1 MRSSLT
7 RFTIIVTFL
16 LLAPLLFV
24 SANEPQKTL
33 LLIDANI
40 TPRIVVPAVPT
51 ETEEYAAGELAA
63 YLGKI
68 TGKMPAV
75 ISSDAP
81 PTAEGSPLIILG
93 NHPLNA
99 DLEPQKLGIEESLI
113 SVEPGRLRI
122 TGGFLP
128 PLPLANGNS
137 FVRERGTLYGV
148 YHFLNDLGVH
158 WYRPDPWGEHV
169 PQLAKIELPQGRRS
183 FKPVYK
189 YRMSTNLYTSSREQT
204 AEQAQWGVQWALRN
218 FINVNLAAGSKR
230 GGTYAV
236 RIQHN
241 YNNLLSPRKYFKTN
255 PEYFAL
261 IDGQRSAKGQPCLGN
276 PKVQQIMADAAI
288 DLARRNPHFETI
300 SVEPNDGAQFWCEC
314 ELCRALDDPTLKA
327 RNGGVAR
334 LGNASMTNRV
344 AFVNN
349 FIAKRLGEEVPGM
362 RVAWYA
368 YLGHSEVPT
377 KVTALEPNIY
387 VAPTTMAAAYGNYS
401 RLLHDPKAAGNANFL
416 ELLEGWGKH
425 TGLVTRE
432 YWAGTYWYGPT
443 PMQTVLKDR
452 LTQYRKYN
460 VQGVI
465 NESSPSWG
473 PHVDLFYF
481 LARLQWNPDL
491 DMDKE
496 LEQFCRNYYGP
507 AAKPMQEYYRVLEE
521 GSLKGPAWHFLGRF
535 IDRLFT
541 DDELIERMTG
551 HITEAQKLVQGQ
563 PVYERRFKGAWA
575 GYEVAR
581 LRNQLERYKRAN
593 NPAQALATWHEMER
607 FITSDTTGEWFNAGP
622 RAFRV
627 TWRVLAEQIGIKAL
641 QNQLTTL
648 KATPGARISQNL
660 SEGWKFDTD
669 PQSDGLARGVQGV
682 AFADA
687 NWPVV
692 HTNSPWQDQG
702 HNFQGTAWYRKAVQ
716 LEKKVE
722 GKKYALFFGAVDG
735 DAVIYVNGHKAGEHL
750 LAGDSHGWNKDF
762 MIDITEQVKNG
773 ENHIAIQVT
782 KKTNVGG
789 IFKGVLLMEL

>member
-1 MRSSLT
+1 MRNSLT
-7 RFTIIVTFL
+7 RFTIAVTLLFVAPL
-16 LLAPLLFV
+16 LLA
-24 SANEPQKTL
+24 SANEAQKTL
-33 LLIDANI
+33 LLVNETI
-40 TPRIVVPAVPT
+40 TPRIVLPANPT
-51 ETEEYAAGELAA
+51 ETEEYAAGELAT

-68 TGKMPAV
+68 TTKTPAI

-81 PTAEGSPLIILG
+81 PAGEGGPLIILG

-128 PLPLANGNS
+128 PLKQENGNL

-169 PQLAKIELPQGRRS
+169 PQLGNIELPLGRRS
-183 FKPVYK
+183 LKPAYK

-204 AEQAQWGVQWALRN
+204 SEQAQWGVQWALRN

-276 PKVQQIMADAAI
+276 LEVQRIMAEAVI
-288 DLARRNPHFETI
+288 NLARRNPQLETI

-314 ELCRALDDPTLKA
+314 ELCRALDDPNLKA

-349 FIAKRLGEEVPGM
+349 LIAKRLHEEVPGM

-377 KVTALEPNIY
+377 KVTDFQPNIY

-401 RLLHDPKAAGNANFL
+401 KLLHDSQAGGNANFL
-416 ELLEGWGKH
+416 GLLEGWGKK
-425 TGLVTRE
+425 TALVTRE

-460 VQGVI
+460 VQGII

-491 DMDKE
+491 DMEKE

-521 GSLKGPAWHFLGRF
+521 GSLKGPAWYFLGRF

-541 DDELIERMTG
+541 DDELIERMTV
-551 HITEAQKLVQGQ
+551 HINEAQKLVQGQ

-581 LRNQLERYKRAN
+581 MRNLIERHKRDKQ
-593 NPAQALATWHEMER
+593 PAQALAVWQELEK

-622 RAFRV
+622 RAFAV
-627 TWRVLAEQIGIKAL
+627 TWRVLAEQVGIKAL
-641 QNQLTTL
+641 QKQVDTL
-648 KATPGARISQNL
+648 KKTPAARISQNL
-660 SEGWKFDTD
+660 SEGWNF
-669 PQSDGLARGVQGV
+669 GLAPSPGG
-682 AFADA
+682 AAPSLSNIGFSGE
-687 NWPVV
+687 WPTV
-692 HTNSPWQDQG
+692 HTSSTWQDQG
-702 HNFQGTAWYRKAVQ
+702 YDFKGKVWYCKTLQLDKKTA
-716 LEKKVE
+716 
-722 GKKYALFFGAVDG
+722 GKQYALF
-735 DAVIYVNGHKAGEHL
+735 
-750 LAGDSHGWNKDF
+750 LARSMAMQKYS
-762 MIDITEQVKNG
+762 
-773 ENHIAIQVT
+773 
-782 KKTNVGG
+782 
-789 IFKGVLLMEL
+789 